1 MDNPIEELAC
11 VVLSVTEPSSA
22 EVFRNID
29 KYFTEDVALF
39 YPIFNQIYNR
49 NGRENLKAAY
59 QWRKTF
65 TFNSKIKFNAIM
77 VSKDQTQATLDITS
91 TFRLRLL
98 PIKAFDPQINFIIR
112 VGLRKCPCDGKYR
125 IYRYVVLFS
134 LSFLQNRASGITL
147 PDDRYANCLSR
158 SACYTCPQVNK
169 TIFHP
174 ISPSQVYLYRNLSGS

>member
-112 VGLRKCPCDGKYR
+112 
-125 IYRYVVLFS
+125 S
-134 LSFLQNRASGITL
+134 
-147 PDDRYANCLSR
+147 
-158 SACYTCPQVNK
+158 
-169 TIFHP
+169 
-174 ISPSQVYLYRNLSGS
+174 